1 MRVRAGKARHRS
13 KKRLFKEA
21 RGNFLGRR
29 KLLRSMKETVLR
41 ARAFAFVHRKL
52 KKREYRA
59 LWITRLTAACR
70 ARGISYSNFI
80 NGLTVAKCELNRK
93 TLSELAIH
101 EPAIFDEIVEL
112 AKKSIP
118 KKPAPKRAESK
129 KPAAKTATA

>member
-29 KLLRSMKETVLR
+29 KLLRSLKETVLR
-41 ARAFAFVHRKL
+41 ARAFSWTHRRL

-59 LWITRLTAACR
+59 LWITRLSAACGM
-70 ARGISYSNFI
+70 RGLNYSTFI
-80 NGLTVAKCELNRK
+80 RGLSVAGIELNRK

-101 EPAIFDEIVEL
+101 EPEVFDEIVEI
-112 AKKSIP
+112 AKKAVAQGS
-118 KKPAPKRAESK
+118 
-129 KPAAKTATA
+129 AA

>member
-21 RGNFLGRR
+21 KGNFLGRR

-41 ARAFAFVHRKL
+41 ARAFAWIHRRL

-59 LWITRLTAACR
+59 LWITRLSAACGP
-70 ARGISYSNFI
+70 RGLNYSTFI
-80 NGLTVAKCELNRK
+80 RGLTLAGIELNRK

-101 EPAIFDEIVEL
+101 EPEIFDEIVE
-112 AKKSIP
+112 I
-118 KKPAPKRAESK
+118 
-129 KPAAKTATA
+129 AKTAVAKASAA

>member
-41 ARAFAFVHRKL
+41 ARAFAWTHRRL
-52 KKREYRA
+52 KKREFRA
-59 LWITRLTAACR
+59 LWITRLSAACGS
-70 ARGISYSNFI
+70 RGLNYSTFI
-80 NGLTVAKCELNRK
+80 HGLIVAGVALDRK

-101 EPAIFDEIVEL
+101 EPEVFDEIVEI
-112 AKKSIP
+112 AKNAVAQGS
-118 KKPAPKRAESK
+118 
-129 KPAAKTATA
+129 AA